1 MPRAMVPDIW
11 VNIAVPEFLV
21 PTPID
26 LNWWK
31 VIILLATGAVAG
43 FINTFSGGGAMITV
57 PALILMGMPAD
68 IANAT
73 NRVGTF
79 QQSITSAV
87 GFERAGKLE
96 KRAALPMLVPTMS
109 GAALGA
115 LTATWIPVETFKPL
129 ILAVMIGFA
138 VITLVLPEVIM
149 PPEGT
154 RTYSLRELPLG
165 ILVLFVAGVYAGMVQ
180 AGVGFILMLALAA
193 GLRYDLT
200 RTNAL
205 KVVCT
210 GFFSI
215 AALAVF
221 IPTGHVDWVPAI
233 LIAAGMTVGAILSV
247 KFALTVSQKVVKWVL
262 FIMVCLTAGSALI
275 FT

>member
-1 MPRAMVPDIW
+1 M
-11 VNIAVPEFLV
+11 
-21 PTPID
+21 
-26 LNWWK
+26 
-31 VIILLATGAVAG
+31 
-43 FINTFSGGGAMITV
+43 
-57 PALILMGMPAD
+57 
-68 IANAT
+68 
-73 NRVGTF
+73 
-79 QQSITSAV
+79 
-87 GFERAGKLE
+87 
-96 KRAALPMLVPTMS
+96 
-109 GAALGA
+109 
-115 LTATWIPVETFKPL
+115 
-129 ILAVMIGFA
+129 
-138 VITLVLPEVIM
+138 
-149 PPEGT
+149 
-154 RTYSLRELPLG
+154 
-165 ILVLFVAGVYAGMVQ
+165 FVAGVYAGMVQ

-247 KFALTVSQKVVKWVL
+247 KFALTVSPKVVKWLLV
-262 FIMVCLTAGSALI
+262 IMVCLTAGSALI